1 MELTLRQY
9 SEQVGVSYESVRQS
23 FTVHESELI
32 EGVHFRRV
40 GRKRILL
47 QDGIDF
53 MNDLRGKPLMP
64 IAVPGEVIRLQ
75 AEIETLQARIAEVE
89 GELSSAQSEIASQ
102 RQTID
107 ELTAKLGEK
116 QEQLVQAL
124 YQITSLQGR
133 LLPQAQEPEAQ
144 DEKRGFWARLFRRNA
159 T

>member
-1 MELTLRQY
+1 MELTLSQY
-9 SEQVGVSYESVRQS
+9 SQQVGISYEAVRSS
-23 FTVHESELI
+23 FVAHESELI
-32 EGVHFRRV
+32 EGTHYRKV

-47 QDGIDF
+47 QPGIDF

-75 AEIETLQARIAEVE
+75 SEIETLQSRIAELE
-89 GELSSAQSEIASQ
+89 GELSTAQSEIASQ

-107 ELTAKLGEK
+107 DLTAKLGEK

-133 LLPQAQEPEAQ
+133 LLPEPQEPEAQ

-159 T
+159 